1 MGWGSSRLWPFI
13 VVGVMMAGILWSR
26 HPVVIE
32 LTASA
37 AGPRPFQVFDAT
49 LYKDKPDLS
58 VYGIR
63 PTALWYESQMFV
75 ANQAATAMP
84 VELLVRSLA
93 HDWKGSVGPVVVD
106 VERWPITDDNPATIQ
121 ATVAKFVQVLSWIR
135 QESPGISV
143 GVYGTIPV
151 YDYWRA
157 ASDPMSPQFLAWQAD
172 NDRLAQISDHVDA
185 LYPSI
190 YTFYPDRQAWVAYA
204 RAQIAEARRL
214 AKGKPVYA
222 FLWPQYHEA
231 NVNLAHRPV
240 ETDYWELQLIT
251 MAQYAD
257 GVVIWGG
264 WGETGPEAWNEDAPW
279 WQITKRFLSRL
290 KSTGPAPPTDTTV
303 H

>member
-1 MGWGSSRLWPFI
+1 MDRDRLVLVLLAFI
-13 VVGVMMAGILWSR
+13 AVAMAGILLSR
-26 HPVVIE
+26 HPVAVE

-37 AGPRPFQVFDAT
+37 AVPRPFQVFDAT
-49 LYKDKPDLS
+49 LYKNKPDLS
-58 VYGIR
+58 VYGFR
-63 PTALWYESQMFV
+63 STTVWYESQIFV

-93 HDWKGSVGPVVVD
+93 HDWKESVGPVVVD
-106 VERWPITDDNPATIQ
+106 IERWPITDGNPATVH

-143 GVYGTIPV
+143 GVYGTVPV

-157 ASDPMSPQFLAWQAD
+157 ASGPMSPQFLAWQAD

-240 ETDYWELQLIT
+240 EPDYWELQLRT
-251 MAQYAD
+251 MRLYAD

-264 WGETGPEAWNEDAPW
+264 WGENGPEPWNEAAPW
-279 WQITKRFLSRL
+279 WEVTKRFLSRIDVD
-290 KSTGPAPPTDTTV
+290 SPAPPKDLIA